1 MPPRNGKQFCGPF
14 LTQWP
19 SGIPPFPC
27 SQDPSTHTPPSPPQH
42 NWPLRGS
49 HSSKRSSLGA
59 GSSCRTGWGFLFRSS
74 GSFPVA
80 KIFWS
85 LRFSFSRSPVGPRC
99 GLVKVGGAPSIPGA
113 CLLQGA
119 WEPGRACANPAP
131 PTLGRF
137 CAGQVTVGQK
147 VLKEPGRER
156 HQSPHTGLP
165 QWLSGKCGGLVAKS
179 CPTLGDPMD
188 CSPPGSS
195 VHGIFRQEYW
205 SGLPF
210 PSPGGLPDPGIEPGS
225 PALQADSYMQES
237 WGSIPDLGSS
247 HVPRS
252 N

>member
-1 MPPRNGKQFCGPF
+1 MPPGNGKQFCGPF
-14 LTQWP
+14 LTRWP

-49 HSSKRSSLGA
+49 HSSKRSNLGA

-85 LRFSFSRSPVGPRC
+85 LRFSFSRSPVGPRQ

-147 VLKEPGRER
+147 VLKEPGREC

-165 QWLSGKCGGLVAKS
+165 RWLSGKCGGLVAKS

-188 CSPPGSS
+188 CSRPGFS
-195 VHGIFRQEYW
+195 VHGILQGRMLEW
-205 SGLPF
+205 VAIPF
-210 PSPGGLPDPGIEPGS
+210 SR
-225 PALQADSYMQES
+225 
-237 WGSIPDLGSS
+237 GSS
-247 HVPRS
+247 
-252 N
+252 